1 MPLYEEL
8 QRESTSKPA
17 KLSTKLLVG
26 AGVLLLLIWVYVF
39 TLQGGYAH
47 VEEGTVHAPSGENAA
62 PSSHDTQAS
71 R

>member
-17 KLSTKLLVG
+17 KSSTKLLVG

-39 TLQGGYAH
+39 TLQGGYY
-47 VEEGTVHAPSGENAA
+47 VEEGMGHAPSGENAA